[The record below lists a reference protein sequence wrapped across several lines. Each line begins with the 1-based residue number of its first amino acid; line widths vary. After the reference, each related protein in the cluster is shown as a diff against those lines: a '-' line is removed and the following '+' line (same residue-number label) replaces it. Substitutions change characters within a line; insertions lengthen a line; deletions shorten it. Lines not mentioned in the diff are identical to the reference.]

1 MIAGSE
7 IMWTTL
13 HWVAGPWVGRLAIAA
28 RPRGGEWLDD
38 EMANWRQNGVHTIVS
53 LLTPE
58 EDRDLDLAQERERA
72 RVNGLRFLS
81 LPIADRQ
88 VPQSDAQVAALTG
101 NMIADL
107 EAGRNVVIHCR
118 QGIGRAGLIAAS
130 VLLDSGV
137 DLRTALNRLSAA
149 RGIPVPETPEQ
160 SGWLDHYAGLLTGS
174 R

>member
-1 MIAGSE
+1 
-7 IMWTTL
+7 MWTAL
-13 HWVAGPWVGRLAIAA
+13 HWVDGPWAGRLAIAA

-38 EMANWRQNGVHTIVS
+38 EMANRRRNGVHTIVS

-58 EDRDLDLAQERERA
+58 EDRDLDLEQEDERA
-72 RVNGLRFLS
+72 RMNGMRFLS

-88 VPQSDAQVAALTG
+88 IPESDAQVAALIG
-101 NMIADL
+101 KVIAEL
-107 EAGRNVVIHCR
+107 KAGRNVVVHCR
-118 QGIGRAGLIAAS
+118 QGIGRAGLVAAS
-130 VLLDSGV
+130 LLLDSGV